1 MPARK
6 VCRLALESV
15 DPLDYSVSRNLDGTR
30 WSMAG
35 ETFLK
40 LKKGDDFIGSNF
52 ERRRVKVCALSA
64 LCALRAGIG
73 SFGSRDV
80 RGWHSLGGSLVQI
93 PQKCLLPAESQLQNM

>member
-35 ETFLK
+35 KTLLETAERGMISL
-40 LKKGDDFIGSNF
+40 LQVSKGVAGSVRLMRPMRPMVGIASF
-52 ERRRVKVCALSA
+52 HVSRRVGAII
-64 LCALRAGIG
+64 R
-73 SFGSRDV
+73 
-80 RGWHSLGGSLVQI
+80 LG
-93 PQKCLLPAESQLQNM
+93 PK